1 MWLDAD
7 RRGQHGVVLTAF
19 ALTAIQCVKLR
30 KYKFLMD
37 SLLIFALVLTLL
49 SEVNFFD
56 FDIIAPRVT
65 NLADLNTNI
74 YGEIFPTAD
83 TIAFVMKT
91 QLSEKQW
98 NDVVAEVTRLAQ
110 DREDELTRR
119 EITTEVLKE
128 LNLPTDLTEEALQQ
142 VQYREALAKQRR
154 QRIWMFAVSG
164 ILAALL
170 VIGLVTW
177 RSTHNA
183 ALQKIQAQSAYVT
196 REIDNGANTQT
207 ITRDG
212 KDVFY
217 RVTLSDV
224 PPGEN
229 LQMSCNWIDPTGK
242 IFSQNRWETRN
253 TNKEIW
259 ATHCRCDLGS
269 TAPTGNWKV
278 EMKIG
283 DRVVSTGDFK
293 VE

>member
-1 MWLDAD
+1 
-7 RRGQHGVVLTAF
+7 
-19 ALTAIQCVKLR
+19 
-30 KYKFLMD
+30 
-37 SLLIFALVLTLL
+37 
-49 SEVNFFD
+49 
-56 FDIIAPRVT
+56 
-65 NLADLNTNI
+65 
-74 YGEIFPTAD
+74 
-83 TIAFVMKT
+83 MKT

-142 VQYREALAKQRR
+142 VQYREVLAKQRR
-154 QRIWMFAVSG
+154 QRIWVFVVSG

-170 VIGLVTW
+170 VISLVTW
-177 RSTHNA
+177 RSLHDT
-183 ALQKIQAQSAYVT
+183 ALRAIHTESGRVT
-196 REIDNGANTQT
+196 REIDNGGNTQT
-207 ITRDG
+207 VTRDG

-224 PPGEN
+224 PPGEI

-242 IFSQNRWETRN
+242 IVKQNRWETGK
-253 TNKEIW
+253 TNGIW
-259 ATHCRCDLGS
+259 APHCRCQLGS
-269 TAPTGNWKV
+269 AAPTGNWKV

>member
-1 MWLDAD
+1 
-7 RRGQHGVVLTAF
+7 
-19 ALTAIQCVKLR
+19 
-30 KYKFLMD
+30 
-37 SLLIFALVLTLL
+37 
-49 SEVNFFD
+49 
-56 FDIIAPRVT
+56 
-65 NLADLNTNI
+65 
-74 YGEIFPTAD
+74 
-83 TIAFVMKT
+83 MKT

-154 QRIWMFAVSG
+154 QRIWAFAVG
-164 ILAALL
+164 GVLVALL
-170 VIGLVTW
+170 LISLVTW
-177 RSTHNA
+177 RSTHSA
-183 ALQKIQAQSAYVT
+183 ALQKIQTQSAQVT
-196 REIDNGANTQT
+196 REIDNGGNTQT

-217 RVTLSDV
+217 RVTLRDV
-224 PPGEN
+224 PLGEN

-259 ATHCRCDLGS
+259 ATHCRCGLGS
-269 TAPTGNWKV
+269 AAPTGNWKV

>member
-1 MWLDAD
+1 
-7 RRGQHGVVLTAF
+7 
-19 ALTAIQCVKLR
+19 
-30 KYKFLMD
+30 
-37 SLLIFALVLTLL
+37 
-49 SEVNFFD
+49 
-56 FDIIAPRVT
+56 
-65 NLADLNTNI
+65 
-74 YGEIFPTAD
+74 
-83 TIAFVMKT
+83 MKT

-154 QRIWMFAVSG
+154 QRIWACVVSG

-170 VIGLVTW
+170 VISLVTW

-183 ALQKIQAQSAYVT
+183 SLQKIQVQSAQVT
-196 REIDNGANTQT
+196 CEIDNGGNNQT

-224 PPGEN
+224 PLGEN
-229 LQMSCNWIDPTGK
+229 LPMSCNWIDPTGK
-242 IFSQNRWETRN
+242 IFSQNRWETRS

-259 ATHCRCDLGS
+259 ATHCRCQLGS
-269 TAPTGNWKV
+269 ATPTGNWKV

-283 DRVVSTGDFK
+283 DRIVSAGDFK